1 MIQEFLLDG
10 GKGRKEL
17 NKSDEETNAVH
28 KLSMFSDR

>member
-17 NKSDEETNAVH
+17 NKSDETNAVH